1 MLVFLVHTGTALVSR
16 TTERLSRLQNV
27 RMVPCVV
34 AGVDEWPVRK
44 RRDEVDDLYELCE
57 AVGPESSRTDLV
69 PAYVRLLRDNEAE
82 VRIAGGGKE
91 LSSDSSQHV
100 LSVLASVIMGVGL
113 VLGKNSTIEQ
123 LLPISLSL
131 LKDEFPDFFFIHLPV
146 TFTLSGRHKIEDFVA
161 CVDEITSGKGAEV
174 VYGSASWF
182 FAPQYVNF
190 CENIPY
196 ETLFLLGKPRGYTW
210 SFGISSTAPDPAP

>member
-1 MLVFLVHTGTALVSR
+1 MTYPSSGNNR
-16 TTERLSRLQNV
+16 ERLSRLQN
-27 RMVPCVV
+27 
-34 AGVDEWPVRK
+34 
-44 RRDEVDDLYELCE
+44 LYELCE

-82 VRIAGGGKE
+82 VRIAGGGKLYE
-91 LSSDSSQHV
+91 LCEAVGPESSRTDLV
-100 LSVLASVIMGVGL
+100 PAYVRLLRDNEAEVRIAVIMGVGL

-131 LKDEFPDFFFIHLPV
+131 LKDEFPDFFFIHSVDVVQLPV